1 MLVKSESKNRTFDV
15 IGYKEFEMMFESDD
29 VENQKWVSRLGKL
42 FDGVVIKDANANDMR
57 IKQLENTY
65 KSIAKLILTIKNSEI
80 ETGLLSEKTI
90 SSSAAVVE
98 KNA

>member
-80 ETGLLSEKTI
+80 ETGLLSEATI
-90 SSSAAVVE
+90 SSAAVVE